1 MERFDHVIDGQVR
14 PSADGRTFESVNPH
28 TREPWAEVAL
38 GGRAEVEAAVEA
50 ASRAFHQGSWPR
62 MTTGERRQILYRLA
76 DLMLEHR
83 QELARRDTMDMGKP
97 ISRLL
102 NGEVAGAASNFRLA
116 ADEADLDHAEVYP
129 KDADHHIYTQYDPAG
144 VVAAVA
150 PWNFALTMGSWK
162 VAAPLAWGNT
172 VVLKPAEQSPGSAT
186 LMAELALEAGMPP
199 GVFNVVHGFG
209 PGSAGGFLV
218 EHPEVARITFTGSS
232 EVGAAISKVAADRLV
247 PVTLECGGK
256 GANLVFADAD
266 LDVAVPSSV
275 RSIYSNSGQVCLVT
289 SRVYVQR
296 PIFDEFVAR
305 FVEQAEALRLGDP
318 MDPATDLGPIVSQ
331 EQYDKVCG
339 YLDSIPED
347 GGKILTGGR
356 AGDGWYVRPT
366 VAIGL
371 PPAARACRE
380 EIFGPVVCVA
390 PFDTEDEGVNLAN
403 DSDYGLT
410 ATLYTQDLR
419 RAHQVAERLR
429 AGTVWV
435 NTWGVRERKAPF
447 GGYKLSGVGR
457 EGGHFHRD
465 FFTEPK
471 AIVMRY

>member
-1 MERFDHVIDGQVR
+1 MKRFDHIIDGESR
-14 PSADGRTFESVNPH
+14 PSADGRTFESINPH
-28 TREPWAEVAL
+28 TREPWAEAAL
-38 GGRAEVEAAVEA
+38 GGRAEVEAAVNA
-50 ASRAFHQGSWPR
+50 ADRAFREGPWPR
-62 MTTGERRQILYRLA
+62 MTTAKRREILYKLA
-76 DLMLEHR
+76 DLMVASRE
-83 QELARRDTMDMGKP
+83 ELARRDTLDMGKP

-102 NGEVAGAASNFRLA
+102 NGEVYGAASNFKLA
-116 ADEADLDHAEVYP
+116 GDEADLGHAETYP
-129 KDADHHIYTQYDPAG
+129 KDANHHIYTQYDPAG

-162 VAAPLAWGNT
+162 VAAALAWGNT

-209 PGSAGGFLV
+209 PGSAGGHLV
-218 EHPEVARITFTGSS
+218 EHPALARITFTGSS
-232 EVGAAISKVAADRLV
+232 AVGAAISKVAAERLV

-256 GANLVFADAD
+256 GANLVFDDAD
-266 LDVAVPSSV
+266 LDVAVPTSV

-296 PIFDEFVAR
+296 GIYDEFVAR
-305 FVEQAEALRLGDP
+305 FVETAEGLKLGDP
-318 MDPATDLGPIVSQ
+318 MELDTDLGPIVSQ
-331 EQYDKVCG
+331 EQYDKVVG
-339 YLDSIPED
+339 YLDTIPED

-356 AGDGWYVRPT
+356 ADGWYVRPT
-366 VAIGL
+366 VAVGL
-371 PPAARACRE
+371 PPTARACRE
-380 EIFGPVVCVA
+380 EIFGPVVCIT
-390 PFDTEDEGVNLAN
+390 PFDTEDEGIALAN
-403 DSDYGLT
+403 DTDYGLT

-471 AIVMRY
+471 AIVMAY